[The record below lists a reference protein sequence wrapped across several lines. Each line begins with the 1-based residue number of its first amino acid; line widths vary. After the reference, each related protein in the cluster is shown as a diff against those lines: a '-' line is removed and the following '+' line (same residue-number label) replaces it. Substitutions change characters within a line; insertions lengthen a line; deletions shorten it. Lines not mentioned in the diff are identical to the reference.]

1 MASPR
6 RPHDWG
12 AIGAWAWG
20 ASRVL
25 DYLLTDPQV
34 DAHRA
39 VILGASRLGKAALWA
54 GAQDERF
61 AAVIPVISG
70 EGGATL
76 SRRDFGETIADSTAA
91 STGYRY
97 WFAPHYAD
105 FAADPRTL
113 PLDSHML
120 LALVAPRPLLLIN
133 GSTDTWSDPT
143 GEWQAAQAATAV
155 YRLLGREGVPAKRPP
170 LGQIAGRG
178 LAVITHEGP
187 HGLLP
192 QDIERIADFLD
203 AELSAQQRTQPG

>member
-1 MASPR
+1 MAVHQPGQDVGQVGGR
-6 RPHDWG
+6 IDVVEF
-12 AIGAWAWG
+12 A
-20 ASRVL
+20 VL
-25 DYLLTDPQV
+25 
-34 DAHRA
+34 H
-39 VILGASRLGKAALWA
+39 
-54 GAQDERF
+54 
-61 AAVIPVISG
+61 
-70 EGGATL
+70 EGGQN
-76 SRRDFGETIADSTAA
+76 
-91 STGYRY
+91 
-97 WFAPHYAD
+97 WP
-105 FAADPRTL
+105 DPRTL

-203 AELSAQQRTQPG
+203 AELSAQQRPQPG